1 MVNNTLCS
9 GPYEPFGKIWLSVLK
24 SSWKIFI
31 FSIVLFVIKIM
42 SIFVQ
47 QKSIFYSLNK
57 LPSLQEPFLDLYYQL
72 KPLLGN
78 PNIKDKDIEDS
89 IDAVLQLN
97 KETEKPNIQES
108 NYNGENYFNI
118 SQKDNSDPL
127 KQKTLKNI
135 RYNIYDNFCN
145 FTIKVQN
152 LISDYGKINDTMILN
167 LANDCKIDNEWQNFD
182 FNNFYNKLTTVIK
195 ITTNPFNYFFY
206 LLLIPLVVIGL
217 VFSNKINTTINS
229 QSGANLV
236 YNSIDQYGDK
246 KDKIKIEYDSSGIDF
261 NFILLI
267 VGVIVAMYYM
277 LKPIIDFNK
286 YVTTVK
292 MILYA
297 TIFIALLNLNYQ
309 QNDFINMIKNFGIKY
324 FYSLLSITTI
334 TIIYIFYVNV
344 NLMNGSLMFNIFL
357 ILISILVLCLTFLGN
372 NIIVVINK
380 TIQNIKS
387 MFNNNT
393 ESDTKK

>member
-78 PNIKDKDIEDS
+78 PNNNDKDIENS
-89 IDAVLQLN
+89 INEILQIN
-97 KETEKPNIQES
+97 NQEEKPNINYS
-108 NYNGENYFNI
+108 NYNGDSYFNI
-118 SQKDNSDPL
+118 SQKEDNDPM
-127 KQKTLKNI
+127 KQKILKNI

-145 FTIKVQN
+145 FTTRIQN
-152 LISDYGKINDTMILN
+152 LISNYGNINDTTILN
-167 LANDCKIDNEWQNFD
+167 LANDCKVNNEWQNFN
-182 FNNFYNKLTTVIK
+182 FHNFYNKLTTVIK

-206 LLLIPLVVIGL
+206 LLLIPLVVLGL

-229 QSGANLV
+229 QSGANLI
-236 YNSIDQYGDK
+236 YNSIDQYADK
-246 KDKIKIEYDSSGIDF
+246 NKKITIQYDSSGIDF
-261 NFILLI
+261 NFILLMI
-267 VGVIVAMYYM
+267 GIIIAMYYM

-286 YVTTVK
+286 YVITVK

-297 TIFIALLNLNYQ
+297 TIFFALLNLNYQ
-309 QNDFINMIKNFGIKY
+309 QNDFMNMIKNFGIKY

-334 TIIYIFYVNV
+334 TIIFIFYVNI
-344 NLMNGSLMFNIFL
+344 NLMNGSLMYNILL
-357 ILISILVLCLTFLGN
+357 ILISVLVLCLTFFGN

-387 MFNNNT
+387 MFSNNN
-393 ESDTKK
+393 ESK

>member
-78 PNIKDKDIEDS
+78 PNIKDKDIEDN

-97 KETEKPNIQES
+97 SETKKPNIQES
-108 NYNGENYFNI
+108 NYNEENYFNI
-118 SQKDNSDPL
+118 SQMDNSDPL
-127 KQKTLKNI
+127 KQKTLKKI

-145 FTIKVQN
+145 FTTKVQN

-246 KDKIKIEYDSSGIDF
+246 KDKIKIDYDSSGIDF

-297 TIFIALLNLNYQ
+297 TIVIALLNLNYQ

-357 ILISILVLCLTFLGN
+357 ILISILVLCLTFLVN

-387 MFNNNT
+387 MFNNT